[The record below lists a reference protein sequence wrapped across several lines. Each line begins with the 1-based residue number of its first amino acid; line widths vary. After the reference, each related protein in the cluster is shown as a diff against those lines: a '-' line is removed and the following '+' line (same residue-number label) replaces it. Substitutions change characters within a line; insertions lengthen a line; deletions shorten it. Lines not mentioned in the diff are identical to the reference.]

1 MSATDNGVAD
11 DHWLM
16 SLAEEALDDLD
27 GLLELDDE
35 SLDVLQPGF
44 TIKSFV
50 EALVEGEHF
59 TDALQ
64 LIAHLLPPREGVA
77 WACYCARSVLPDDP
91 DPVDV
96 EALDAAES
104 WVREPTEEA
113 GRAAEAAAE
122 PTEMETAAGMTA
134 MAAFWSGDNIAPID
148 VPPIEPEE
156 DMAAKGIG
164 GAVLLA
170 AVDGEPEPEELAK
183 RFGDFVSQGM
193 RLAAHSE

>member
-1 MSATDNGVAD
+1 MPETDHGTAD
-11 DHWLM
+11 GHWLM

-27 GLLELDDE
+27 GLLELEEE
-35 SLDVLQPGF
+35 SLDVLQPES
-44 TIKSFV
+44 TIKAFV
-50 EALVEGEHF
+50 DALVEGEHF
-59 TDALQ
+59 TDAIQ
-64 LIAHLLPPREGVA
+64 LIAHLLPPREGIA
-77 WACYCARSVLPDDP
+77 WACYCTRSVLPDDP

-96 EALDAAES
+96 EALEAAES

-134 MAAFWSGDNIAPID
+134 MATFWSGDNIAPVD
-148 VPPIEPEE
+148 LPVVEPEE
-156 DMAAKGIG
+156 DLAAKGVG

-170 AVDGEPEPEELAK
+170 AVGGDPEPQELAK
-183 RFGDFVSQGM
+183 RFADFISQGL